1 MRQLPPP
8 GLSPSLPYHW
18 FKVGGSACSI
28 PLPALVLDQ
37 MLVQQLPVL
46 FVEVSPLSEP
56 PLRLAEA

>member
-1 MRQLPPP
+1 MGQLPPH

-18 FKVGGSACSI
+18 FKVVGNACSI
-28 PLPALVLDQ
+28 PLPALVFDQ

-46 FVEVSPLSEP
+46 FVEVSPLSES